1 MNENTLKGK
10 WQQVKGAVKETWG
23 ELTDDDIT
31 QLDGSRQKLSGKIQE
46 RYGHAKDVVEKEID
60 EWSARHD
67 YRF

>member
-67 YRF
+67 YHF